1 MPKPISDE
9 FARLRDEFAMVALP
23 IVTRVLKLDPHRA
36 YLADRVTEDDPDGL
50 ASDRRRIAV
59 HAYRRRIAVH
69 AYRLADEM
77 LYVRT
82 KNLSSYKD

>member
-1 MPKPISDE
+1 MPKPLSDE
-9 FARLRDEFAMVALP
+9 LARLRDEFAMVALP

-36 YLADRVTEDDPDGL
+36 YLADRMTEDDPDGL
-50 ASDRRRIAV
+50 ASD
-59 HAYRRRIAVH
+59 RRRIAVH